1 MATKNQ
7 GTAGRFGV
15 RYGNTLRS
23 KVSKI
28 EKDSRG
34 KHTCVF
40 CGKQKVRR
48 ISYGIWKCGACEK
61 TFAGKAYKPY

>member
-7 GTAGRFGV
+7 GSAGRFGT

-28 EKDSRG
+28 EKNSRG
-34 KHTCVF
+34 SHKCVS
-40 CGKQKVRR
+40 CGKEKVERV
-48 ISYGIWKCGACEK
+48 SYGIWKCGACEK
-61 TFAGKAYKPY
+61 TFAGKAYLPY